1 MFHSPSSGYAI
12 RINTPHTTKQA
23 LRITS
28 LSSRKQFLITLT
40 TRLLLTATFVSFLA
54 AGFAATAITSQ
65 QAHANVISD
74 LVCVSVSDGSD
85 AGSFFK
91 SEQFKSLG
99 GSTASMREVL
109 PGTKKHP
116 TNLNALLIPNSA
128 GAVTGL
134 PKKYTVTALERYG
147 AANPQFSSWTPGF
160 KDSGSFTFHGV
171 AAKDAGVAQDGSGQ
185 VSLASAAG
193 SEELQAGSS
202 KLFTSNPVACTNL
215 SGEIT
220 TLAANTLSVPARLM
234 VTATAQVFTFTVGQ
248 GITDDSS
255 VLHPLVAVV
264 DTLITG
270 KGGLRDTLFVPF
282 LTPLILIGA
291 VWVGYMGIVKR
302 AAVVA
307 LQGTGWMIAAVAMGT
322 VFLAQPSLVPGYVD
336 GFVQK
341 AKVIFNDGINV
352 SQPSDALCKASGKNV
367 TSRQSACLLWEAAIY
382 QPWVSGQF
390 GTTRTTTGSVLTN
403 DPRHILKNSS
413 YTAARG
419 KENIKFNDWAE
430 FQLDRSSTNRAL
442 QISEV
447 AYAQLGTGT
456 NGLWAGDSQGQI
468 TQAVMMNITALAVCS
483 FPLLLSLTS
492 LMLQILTLLAITVS
506 PFFFLL
512 GVVPS
517 WGTRVVFRWFELL
530 ANIGIRSIV
539 NIAVFA
545 VYMLVFGLMMA
556 ASVPTVLVV
565 VLTLALGLAA
575 FKMRGFLNSAST
587 ARFGGDARWG
597 LPGASKLTA
606 ALSGG
611 AATIVSGNLFTGM
624 NAAKRGND
632 DAQAFAPQGG
642 KGGKLSGS
650 GSPTSEMKPLFDAG
664 RQVNKAV
671 ASSPTP
677 AAAPARTVEV
687 VQQVAPP
694 AQPAPTPKPA
704 SAPAPAPRQP
714 APSAQPQQHVFSQ
727 QGQQS
732 GSSQPPAPA
741 AKPPAPKPARAE
753 GTPPFNPNSGSSP
766 APPSSSRPK
775 ANSKPSSSAPFPR

>member
-1 MFHSPSSGYAI
+1 MLFNSESSGYA
-12 RINTPHTTKQA
+12 
-23 LRITS
+23 LRIRSPRTS
-28 LSSRKQFLITLT
+28 KQLLRQQAKSRKKQQLTRLVTGLLLAATFMSFLIAAF
-40 TRLLLTATFVSFLA
+40 TATA
-54 AGFAATAITSQ
+54 ATSQ
-65 QAHANVISD
+65 QARANVISD

-85 AGSFFK
+85 AGSFTK
-91 SEQFKSLG
+91 SEQFKALG
-99 GSTASMREVL
+99 GSTAPMREVL

-128 GAVTGL
+128 GAVTNL
-134 PKKYTVTALERYG
+134 PKKYTLTALERYG

-171 AAKDAGVAQDGSGQ
+171 AASDAGVAQDGSGT
-185 VSLASAAG
+185 VSLGTAAG

-220 TLAANTLSVPARLM
+220 SYIANMISVPARLL
-234 VTATAQVFTFTVGQ
+234 VTATAEVFTSTLGQ
-248 GITDDSS
+248 GITDEDS
-255 VLHPLVAVV
+255 VLHPLVQVV

-282 LTPLILIGA
+282 LSPVILLGA

-307 LQGTGWMIAAVAMGT
+307 LKGTGWMIAAVAMGT

-341 AKVIFNDGINV
+341 AKVIFNDGVNV
-352 SQPSDALCKASGKNV
+352 SQPSDNLCTASGKNV

-390 GTTRTTTGSVLTN
+390 GTTSTATGSVLTN
-403 DPRHILKNSS
+403 DPRHILKNGS

-419 KENIKFNDWAE
+419 KDDIKFTNWAE

-442 QISEV
+442 QVSEV
-447 AYAQLGTGT
+447 AYAQLGTGS

-468 TQAVMMNITALAVCS
+468 TQAVMMNVTALAVCS

-492 LMLQILTLLAITVS
+492 LMLQVLTLLAVALA

-512 GVVPS
+512 GIIPS
-517 WGTRVVFRWFELL
+517 WGTRVIMRWFELL

-539 NIAVFA
+539 NIGVFA

-565 VLTLALGLAA
+565 VLTIALGLAT
-575 FKMRGFLNSAST
+575 FRMRGFLNSAST
-587 ARFGGDARWG
+587 ARFGGDARMG
-597 LPGASKLTA
+597 LPGASKLVA

-611 AATIVSGNLFTGM
+611 AATIASGNLFTGV
-624 NAAKRGND
+624 NAAKRGQE
-632 DAQAFAPQGG
+632 DARAFAPQGG
-642 KGGKLSGS
+642 KGGKLSGA
-650 GSPTSEMKPLFDAG
+650 GSPTSDVKPLFDAG
-664 RQVNKAV
+664 LRVNRAL

-687 VQQVAPP
+687 VQQIAP
-694 AQPAPTPKPA
+694 AAQQQVQPA
-704 SAPAPAPRQP
+704 P
-714 APSAQPQQHVFSQ
+714 APSAQAQPHVFSQ
-727 QGQQS
+727 QGQQ
-732 GSSQPPAPA
+732 GGSQPPAPQ
-741 AKPPAPKPARAE
+741 PPAPKPARAA
-753 GTPPFNPNSGSSP
+753 GRPPFNPGGSSQAQQSNPKPKAGSQPSSP
-766 APPSSSRPK
+766 AP
-775 ANSKPSSSAPFPR
+775 FPH